1 MHSKRATRGRAA
13 GGPRGG
19 LRVEAPGA
27 GRARGGPETLYWRA
41 ELLEVDGVLEDG
53 HGSWAIEVKT
63 RPFGAADG
71 HGLLRVREAFPCYR
85 PIPPLRPGGA

>member
-41 ELLEVDGVLEDG
+41 ELLEEIFGVSPLLND
-53 HGSWAIEVKT
+53 
-63 RPFGAADG
+63 AANATD
-71 HGLLRVREAFPCYR
+71 LADLFVTLP
-85 PIPPLRPGGA
+85 

>member
-1 MHSKRATRGRAA
+1 MTPVADPSA
-13 GGPRGG
+13 GHY
-19 LRVEAPGA
+19 A
-27 GRARGGPETLYWRA
+27 
-41 ELLEVDGVLEDG
+41 DGVIEDG
-53 HGSWAIEVKT
+53 HGSWAIDVKT